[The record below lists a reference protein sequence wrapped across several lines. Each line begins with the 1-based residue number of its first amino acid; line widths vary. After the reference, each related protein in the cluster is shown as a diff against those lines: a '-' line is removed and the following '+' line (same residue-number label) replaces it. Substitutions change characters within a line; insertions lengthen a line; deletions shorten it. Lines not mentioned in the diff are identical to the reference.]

1 MRRFAMCVALLVVA
15 GPVFA
20 QQNLPEFLIQSSAGP
35 LELRYVDFAWSPEA
49 FDAME
54 SGGSHPA
61 AGRSWML
68 AVLRLRDPVRF
79 EGRTLPVG
87 ASMLVLN
94 PKRGT
99 RPMSLEIRDVDLRD
113 MDLKPNV
120 IGLPPKGET
129 VKEVAAAFEKVG
141 ETKDRLEI
149 VATTDGRDTL
159 VVIHYGNRKATLR
172 FLPRGE

>member
-1 MRRFAMCVALLVVA
+1 MRRFAMWLALSVVA

-20 QQNLPEFLIQSSAGP
+20 QQNLPEFLIQSTAGP
-35 LELRYVDFAWSPEA
+35 IDLRYVDFGWNPEA
-49 FDAME
+49 FDAMQ

-68 AVLRLRDPVRF
+68 ALLRLQNPVRF
-79 EGRTLPVG
+79 GARTLPVG
-87 ASMLVLN
+87 ASLLVLN

-99 RPMSLEIRDVDLRD
+99 SPMSFEIRDVDMRTAFFE
-113 MDLKPNV
+113 PNV

-129 VKEVAAAFEKVG
+129 LKIVPATFEKVG
-141 ETKDRLEI
+141 DTKTRLEI
-149 VATTDGRDTL
+149 VATAAGRDTL
-159 VVIHYGNRKATLR
+159 VVIHYGDRKATLR